1 MVVKCGAS
9 AEGLQRVRWAPLK
22 QTSGLQ
28 GHFGEGWGDLAGNDL
43 GTDSGWKQSRQNQTP
58 LRGDETRSA
67 SPTAHLDTALAA
79 QLHFSHMLANYF
91 LLLQPLGASQR
102 AAKGDRRG
110 GGGGGARHD
119 AASQV
124 GATIA
129 ARALRSP
136 LLLWRVWKH
145 VRVFV
150 AEGAVLDC
158 GVFSCLGLGR
168 EFRGSGFSRGAGLF
182 ARSVL
187 KVSRAD
193 QELRVRGRAI
203 LARGP
208 DVLSPAAGSGCVEGG
223 VVGAGRVLTVSTTD
237 QGLRVRRRAILP
249 SSGLY
254 SEERRLGV
262 SVLNPAAS

>member
-1 MVVKCGAS
+1 MHPQKDCSECDGPPSNKPVGCKVTS
-9 AEGLQRVRWAPLK
+9 AEAGVIWQVMIWALT
-22 QTSGLQ
+22 Q
-28 GHFGEGWGDLAGNDL
+28 AGNRAGKTRHRCEVMRPGARARL
-43 GTDSGWKQSRQNQTP
+43 HTWTRLSPHNSTFHTCSQTTSCSFSPWGPRSVPPRATDAG
-58 LRGDETRSA
+58 E
-67 SPTAHLDTALAA
+67 
-79 QLHFSHMLANYF
+79 
-91 LLLQPLGASQR
+91 
-102 AAKGDRRG
+102 
-110 GGGGGARHD
+110 GGGGARHD

-129 ARALRSP
+129 ARAVRSP

-168 EFRGSGFSRGAGLF
+168 GFRGSGFSRGAGLF

-223 VVGAGRVLTVSTTD
+223 VVGAGRVLTASTTD

-254 SEERRLGV
+254 PEERRLGV